1 MSSDNNEIIGLFLIA
16 AQPTPGF
23 PTDVLLIPYGVN
35 KLVFWDGLVRI
46 SLEVLSHASRW
57 RVASFK
63 IFLMRCLDGS
73 SSIPFCHTAEEIK
86 DSNAVIVFRYVFCE
100 ISLSLFY
107 ASERKRLSSVTV
119 LIVWCD
125 DVSRIFVL
133 RRVTQ
138 VWLLSFN
145 IRMFSD
151 VCWSSST
158 YLKYV
163 SKFWF
168 FGGVIQFMI
177 AAQKKRLSFLGQHWV
192 TNWHLATYRILPQ
205 NKKNAAATCAGWLFV
220 RQEQKNHSATHA
232 GRFF

>member
-1 MSSDNNEIIGLFLIA
+1 
-16 AQPTPGF
+16 
-23 PTDVLLIPYGVN
+23 
-35 KLVFWDGLVRI
+35 
-46 SLEVLSHASRW
+46 
-57 RVASFK
+57 
-63 IFLMRCLDGS
+63 MRCLDGS
-73 SSIPFCHTAEEIK
+73 SSFPFCHTAEGIK
-86 DSNAVIVFRYVFCE
+86 DSNAVIVSRYVFCE

-151 VCWSSST
+151 VCWRSST

-177 AAQKKRLSFLGQHWV
+177 VAQKKRLSFLGQYWV

-232 GRFF
+232 GRLF